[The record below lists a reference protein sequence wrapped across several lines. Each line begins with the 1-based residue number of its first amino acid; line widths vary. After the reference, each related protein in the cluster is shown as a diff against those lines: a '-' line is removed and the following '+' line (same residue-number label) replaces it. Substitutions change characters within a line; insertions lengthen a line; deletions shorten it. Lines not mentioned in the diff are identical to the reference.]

1 MAGLPCAQFHAD
13 GPSAGYPKENAV
25 VQRVTAYVPAY
36 NVSEYLARTIEG
48 LLAQT
53 HPFDEILVI
62 DDGSRDNSAEIA
74 SRYPQVTL
82 IKHPVN
88 KGLAGARNTALRIAR
103 NELVASVD
111 ADVVADPNWI
121 ATLILH
127 LDDPKVAGAGG
138 ILVEGIQTTLADR
151 WRYARMAQEWG
162 PRYIRNP
169 RFLYGCNNVFR
180 KSAILEVG
188 GYNESL
194 RTCGEDPDLAVRLR
208 ARGWD
213 MIYDPTARATHL
225 RHDNLKSILDMYWR
239 WWKFGNQAY
248 PNGVTL
254 RSWLGHALFVHFRY
268 NFLPPAKA
276 DLSAGRLDL
285 LVMDLLALAYMPYRD
300 FRLWK
305 NGMLTTGPKRP

>member
-1 MAGLPCAQFHAD
+1 M
-13 GPSAGYPKENAV
+13 
-25 VQRVTAYVPAY
+25 QRITAYIPAY

-48 LLAQT
+48 LVAQT
-53 HPFDEILVI
+53 YPFDEILVI
-62 DDGSRDNSAEIA
+62 DDGSRDNSSEIA

-88 KGLAGARNTALRIAR
+88 KGLAAARNTALRAAR

-121 ATLILH
+121 VTLLPY

-138 ILVEGIQTTLADR
+138 ILIEGVQTTLADR
-151 WRYARMAQEWG
+151 WRRARMAQEWG
-162 PRYIRNP
+162 PQYTRNP
-169 RFLYGCNNVFR
+169 RFLYGSNNLFR
-180 KSAILEVG
+180 KSAILEAG

-194 RTCGEDPDLAVRLR
+194 RSNGEDPDLAIRLR

-213 MIYDPTARATHL
+213 FVYDPSARSTHL
-225 RHDNLKSILDMYWR
+225 RHDNLKSVLDMYWR

-268 NFLPPAKA
+268 NFLVPAKA
-276 DLSAGRLDL
+276 DLHAGRLDL
-285 LVMDLLALAYMPYRD
+285 LAMDFLALAYMPYRD
-300 FRLWK
+300 FRLWR
-305 NGMLTTGPKRP
+305 NGTANLGP

>member
-1 MAGLPCAQFHAD
+1 MLKVSAYIPVYNGAEFV
-13 GPSAGYPKENAV
+13 GPN
-25 VQRVTAYVPAY
+25 
-36 NVSEYLARTIEG
+36 IEG

-53 HPFDEILVI
+53 HPPEEILVI
-62 DDGSRDNSAEIA
+62 DDASRDATADIA
-74 SRYPQVTL
+74 SRYPGVTV
-82 IKHPVN
+82 IRHPVN
-88 KGLAGARNTALRIAR
+88 KGLAAARNTALRAAR
-103 NELVASVD
+103 NELVAAFD
-111 ADVVADPNWI
+111 ADCVASPTWL
-121 ATLILH
+121 ATLLPH

-138 ILVEGIQTTLADR
+138 RLEEGVQRTLADR
-151 WRYARMAQEWG
+151 WRRARMAQEWG

-180 KSAILEVG
+180 KSAILEAG

-213 MIYDPTARATHL
+213 MIYDPTARARHL

-276 DLSAGRLDL
+276 DLRAGRLDL
-285 LVMDLLALAYMPYRD
+285 LAMDLLALAYMPYRD

-305 NGMLTTGPKRP
+305 NGTLPTRPKRS

>member
-1 MAGLPCAQFHAD
+1 M
-13 GPSAGYPKENAV
+13 E
-25 VQRVTAYVPAY
+25 RITAYIPAY
-36 NVSEYLARTIEG
+36 NVSEYLASTIEG

-53 HPFDEILVI
+53 HPFDEVLVI
-62 DDGSRDNSAEIA
+62 DDGSHDDSAGIA

-88 KGLAGARNTALRIAR
+88 KGLAAARNTALRASR

-121 ATLILH
+121 ATLLPH
-127 LDDPKVAGAGG
+127 MADPKVAGAGG
-138 ILVEGIQTTLADR
+138 FLVEGVQKTLADR
-151 WRYARMAQEWG
+151 WRCARMAQEWG

-169 RFLYGCNNVFR
+169 RFLYGCNNIFR
-180 KSAILEVG
+180 KSTIFEAG
-188 GYNESL
+188 GYNEAL
-194 RTCGEDPDLAVRLR
+194 RICGEDPDLALRIR

-213 MIYDPTARATHL
+213 LVYDPAARATHM
-225 RHDNLKSILDMYWR
+225 RHDNLKSIMDMYWR

-268 NFLPPAKA
+268 NFLEPAKV
-276 DLSAGRLDL
+276 DLGEGHF
-285 LVMDLLALAYMPYRD
+285 DLLALDFLALGYMPYRD
-300 FRLWK
+300 FRLWMRTK
-305 NGMLTTGPKRP
+305 AAPAP